1 MFPISKSVDYYCPI
15 IVQWDHA
22 APFELIFN
30 QRKEII
36 VSCGIFGSEFSLKW
50 KLPLVSI
57 ITLPAI
63 VSVFFKK
70 KSFPFFL
77 DSPPLNAI
85 NLVMSVV
92 SLGCNNSIHSFRK
105 VTYIFQC
112 FLLGTFT
119 NHGAAGEWEAL
130 FVKLLNGEIG
140 KLLSTTSVRHKG
152 SN

>member
-1 MFPISKSVDYYCPI
+1 MFPISKSGDYYWPI
-15 IVQWDHA
+15 IVRWGHA
-22 APFELIFN
+22 APFELMFN

-36 VSCGIFGSEFSLKW
+36 VSCGIFASEFSLKR

-57 ITLPAI
+57 IILPAI

-85 NLVMSVV
+85 NLVISVV
-92 SLGCNNSIHSFRK
+92 SLDCNNSIHSFRK
-105 VTYIFQC
+105 KTYIFLC

-140 KLLSTTSVRHKG
+140 KLLFTTSARHKW